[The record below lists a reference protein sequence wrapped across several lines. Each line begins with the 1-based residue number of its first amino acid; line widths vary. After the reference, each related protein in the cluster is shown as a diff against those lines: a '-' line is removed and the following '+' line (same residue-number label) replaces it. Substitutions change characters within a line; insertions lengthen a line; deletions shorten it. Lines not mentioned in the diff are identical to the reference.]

1 MIGRVSKKALVQ
13 VDGDHAASSQPP
25 REEGTS
31 AVQRATAAVRRAIA
45 AGMFAPG
52 STFSLTELSEQLGMS
67 SIPVREALVRLD
79 AQGLVV
85 LRPGKSAM
93 VATLD
98 ATELRAIYRL
108 RRMLE
113 PSLAARSCNRI
124 SADAFARLDA
134 LVAAYGDA
142 NLDADERW
150 QVHRDLHLA
159 LLTPAASEWDL
170 RILEQLWHASA
181 RYTRLVYDTS
191 PPRDDEYAR
200 RANEHHVLVEAA
212 RSGSPREVREAVEE
226 HLAEKEA
233 ECLVSITFPD
243 RRENAAT
250 R

>member
-1 MIGRVSKKALVQ
+1 MSKKPLLQAEPDTLAV
-13 VDGDHAASSQPP
+13 SQPS

-45 AGMFAPG
+45 TGMLAPG
-52 STFSLTELSEQLGMS
+52 TTFSLTELSEQLGMS

-79 AQGLVV
+79 AQGLIV

-93 VATLD
+93 VAALD
-98 ATELRAIYRL
+98 ASEVRAIYRL

-124 SADAFARLDA
+124 SVDAFARLDA

-142 NLDADERW
+142 TLDADERW

-159 LLTPAASEWDL
+159 LLSPAASEWDL

-191 PPRDDEYAR
+191 PARTEEYAR
-200 RANEHHVLVEAA
+200 RANEHRVLVEAA

-233 ECLVSITFPD
+233 DCLVSITFSE
-243 RRENAAT
+243 RL
-250 R
+250 

>member
-1 MIGRVSKKALVQ
+1 MPTDTDNLTSI
-13 VDGDHAASSQPP
+13 QPV

-79 AQGLVV
+79 AQGLLV

-93 VATLD
+93 VAALD
-98 ATELRAIYRL
+98 VNELRAIFRL
-108 RRMLE
+108 RRLLE
-113 PSLAARSCNRI
+113 PSLAAHSVNYI

-134 LVAAYGDA
+134 LVAAYADA
-142 NLDADERW
+142 TLDADERW
-150 QVHRDLHLA
+150 EVHRDLHLA
-159 LLTPAASEWDL
+159 LLTPAASDWDL

-191 PPRDDEYAR
+191 PPRKEEYAR
-200 RANEHHVLVEAA
+200 RANEHRVLVEAA

-233 ECLVSITFPD
+233 DCLVSINFPE
-243 RRENAAT
+243 RR
-250 R
+250 